1 MKLSIPF
8 FDAIV
13 AKNANDLYFMGKF
26 LLPQFLEKGSKVAQK
41 NVVDVSSKF
50 HHVLHGINQIGSSY
64 GVLIS
69 SSKTHFWQNFYF
81 HFTAQNV
88 HRQLN
93 FRMCWL
99 AISGEIVGL
108 VW

>member
-41 NVVDVSSKF
+41 NVDVSSKF

-69 SSKTHFWQNFYF
+69 SSKTHF
-81 HFTAQNV
+81 
-88 HRQLN
+88 
-93 FRMCWL
+93 
-99 AISGEIVGL
+99 
-108 VW
+108 

>member
-13 AKNANDLYFMGKF
+13 AKNANDLYFLGKF

-41 NVVDVSSKF
+41 NVDVSPKY
-50 HHVLHGINQIGSSY
+50 HHVLHGINQIGSSH

-69 SSKTHFWQNFYF
+69 SSKTHF
-81 HFTAQNV
+81 
-88 HRQLN
+88 
-93 FRMCWL
+93 
-99 AISGEIVGL
+99 
-108 VW
+108 

>member
-26 LLPQFLEKGSKVAQK
+26 LLPQFLEKESKVGLPK

-50 HHVLHGINQIGSSY
+50 HYVLHGINQIGSSY

-69 SSKTHFWQNFYF
+69 SSKTHF
-81 HFTAQNV
+81 
-88 HRQLN
+88 
-93 FRMCWL
+93 
-99 AISGEIVGL
+99 
-108 VW
+108 

>member
-41 NVVDVSSKF
+41 MLSMF
-50 HHVLHGINQIGSSY
+50 L
-64 GVLIS
+64 
-69 SSKTHFWQNFYF
+69 QNFIMF
-81 HFTAQNV
+81 CMESIKLEVLMVF
-88 HRQLN
+88 
-93 FRMCWL
+93 
-99 AISGEIVGL
+99 
-108 VW
+108 